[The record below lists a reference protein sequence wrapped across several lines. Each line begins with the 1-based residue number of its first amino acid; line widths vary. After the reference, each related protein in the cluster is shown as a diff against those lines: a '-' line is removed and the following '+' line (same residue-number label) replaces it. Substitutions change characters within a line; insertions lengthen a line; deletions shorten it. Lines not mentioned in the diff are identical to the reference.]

1 MIEDEPEE
9 EVINV
14 YTFEGVDYNNQ
25 SGVLYNIAD
34 RAVIGFC
41 PSKGGKISF
50 LDNGEKIHKK
60 NKKKC
65 SK

>member
-1 MIEDEPEE
+1 MIDEPEE
-9 EVINV
+9 EVINI
-14 YTFEGVDYNNQ
+14 YTFEGVDYHLDIML
-25 SGVLYNIAD
+25 GVVYNIAD
-34 RAVIGFC
+34 RAVIGFR
-41 PSKGGKISF
+41 PSKGKIRF